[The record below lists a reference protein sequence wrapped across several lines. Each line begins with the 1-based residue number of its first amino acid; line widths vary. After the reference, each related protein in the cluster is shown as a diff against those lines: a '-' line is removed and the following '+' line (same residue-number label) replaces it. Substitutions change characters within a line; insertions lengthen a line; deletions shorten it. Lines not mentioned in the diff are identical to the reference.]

1 MVRGD
6 STKRQVALVF
16 TGHDLSEGTAEVL
29 ASLKHNGIKGSFFLT
44 GDYLRTPGFKPYVR
58 QMLSDGHWISGHSDK
73 HILVSDWGS
82 REVLLVKR
90 DSFVADLKANLKAL
104 EGAGV
109 KREQLS
115 YYIPSYEWYNSETV
129 DWAKAVGLNSVNYT
143 PGIRTAADY
152 TYPEMGGRYLSSTA
166 ILDNLWSYEARYGLN
181 GFLILIHMGTDDRR
195 KDKLYHHLDDII
207 SILKGKGYQLVDV
220 PDLLK

>member
-1 MVRGD
+1 
-6 STKRQVALVF
+6 VALVF
-16 TGHDLSEGTAEVL
+16 TGHDLSEGTAEIL
-29 ASLKHNGIKGSFFLT
+29 ASLKNNQIKGSFFLT

-58 QMLSDGHWISGHSDK
+58 QMLNDGHRVSGHSDK
-73 HILVSDWGS
+73 HLLVSDWGS
-82 REVLLVKR
+82 RDELLVTR
-90 DSFVADLKANLKAL
+90 DSFVADLKANLTAL
-104 EGAGV
+104 ESVGV
-109 KREQLS
+109 DSGNLS

-152 TYPEMGGRYLSSTA
+152 TYPEMGRRYLSSTE
-166 ILDNLWSYEARYGLN
+166 IIDNLWSYEARFGLN

-207 SILKGKGYQLVDV
+207 SILKGKGYKLVDV

>member
-1 MVRGD
+1 
-6 STKRQVALVF
+6 VF

-29 ASLKHNGIKGSFFLT
+29 ASLKHNGVKGSFFLT

-152 TYPEMGGRYLSSTA
+152 TYPEMGARYLSSTA

>member
-1 MVRGD
+1 M
-6 STKRQVALVF
+6 F

-29 ASLKHNGIKGSFFLT
+29 ASLKHNGVKGSFFLT

-109 KREQLS
+109 KREHLS

>member
-1 MVRGD
+1 M
-6 STKRQVALVF
+6 ALVF

-29 ASLKHNGIKGSFFLT
+29 ASLKHNGVKGSFFLT

>member
-1 MVRGD
+1 
-6 STKRQVALVF
+6 
-16 TGHDLSEGTAEVL
+16 
-29 ASLKHNGIKGSFFLT
+29 
-44 GDYLRTPGFKPYVR
+44 
-58 QMLSDGHWISGHSDK
+58 MLNDGHMVSGHSDK
-73 HILVSDWGS
+73 HLLVSDWGS
-82 REVLLVKR
+82 RDVLLVKR
-90 DSFVADLKANLKAL
+90 DSFVADLKANLAAL
-104 EGAGV
+104 ESVGV
-109 KREQLS
+109 DSGNLS

-152 TYPEMGGRYLSSTA
+152 TYPEMGRRYLSSTE
-166 ILDNLWSYEARYGLN
+166 IIDNLWSYEARFGLN

-207 SILKGKGYQLVDV
+207 NILKGKGYQLVDV

>member
-1 MVRGD
+1 M
-6 STKRQVALVF
+6 F

-82 REVLLVKR
+82 RDVLLVKR

>member
-1 MVRGD
+1 M
-6 STKRQVALVF
+6 ALVF

-129 DWAKAVGLNSVNYT
+129 DWAKAVGLHSVNYT

>member
-1 MVRGD
+1 M
-6 STKRQVALVF
+6 F

-29 ASLKHNGIKGSFFLT
+29 ASLKHNGVKGSFFLT

-73 HILVSDWGS
+73 HILMSDWGS
-82 REVLLVKR
+82 RDVLLVKR

-152 TYPEMGGRYLSSTA
+152 TYPEMGERYLSSTA

-181 GFLILIHMGTDDRR
+181 GFLILIHMGTDGRR

>member
-1 MVRGD
+1 M
-6 STKRQVALVF
+6 F

-29 ASLKHNGIKGSFFLT
+29 ASLKHNGVKGSFFLT

-109 KREQLS
+109 KREHLS

-129 DWAKAVGLNSVNYT
+129 DWAKVVGLHSINYT

-152 TYPEMGGRYLSSTA
+152 TYPEMGARYLSSTA
-166 ILDNLWSYEARYGLN
+166 ILDNLWSHEARYGLN

>member
-1 MVRGD
+1 M
-6 STKRQVALVF
+6 F

-129 DWAKAVGLNSVNYT
+129 DWAKAVGLNLVNYT

>member
-1 MVRGD
+1 M
-6 STKRQVALVF
+6 F

-29 ASLKHNGIKGSFFLT
+29 ASLKHNGVKGSFFLT

>member
-1 MVRGD
+1 
-6 STKRQVALVF
+6 VALVF

-129 DWAKAVGLNSVNYT
+129 DWAKAVGLHSVNYT

>member
-1 MVRGD
+1 M
-6 STKRQVALVF
+6 ALVF

>member
-1 MVRGD
+1 M
-6 STKRQVALVF
+6 
-16 TGHDLSEGTAEVL
+16 
-29 ASLKHNGIKGSFFLT
+29 
-44 GDYLRTPGFKPYVR
+44 
-58 QMLSDGHWISGHSDK
+58 
-73 HILVSDWGS
+73 
-82 REVLLVKR
+82 
-90 DSFVADLKANLKAL
+90 
-104 EGAGV
+104 
-109 KREQLS
+109 
-115 YYIPSYEWYNSETV
+115 
-129 DWAKAVGLNSVNYT
+129 AKAVGLNSVNYT

-152 TYPEMGGRYLSSTA
+152 TYPEMGARYLSSTA

>member
-1 MVRGD
+1 M
-6 STKRQVALVF
+6 F

-129 DWAKAVGLNSVNYT
+129 DWAKAVGLHSVNYT

>member
-1 MVRGD
+1 M
-6 STKRQVALVF
+6 ALVF

-29 ASLKHNGIKGSFFLT
+29 ASLKHNGVKGSFFLT

-73 HILVSDWGS
+73 HILMSDWGS
-82 REVLLVKR
+82 RDVLLVKR

>member
-1 MVRGD
+1 M
-6 STKRQVALVF
+6 F

-58 QMLSDGHWISGHSDK
+58 QMLSDGHWISGHTDK

-181 GFLILIHMGTDDRR
+181 GFLILIHMGTDDLR

>member
-1 MVRGD
+1 
-6 STKRQVALVF
+6 
-16 TGHDLSEGTAEVL
+16 
-29 ASLKHNGIKGSFFLT
+29 
-44 GDYLRTPGFKPYVR
+44 
-58 QMLSDGHWISGHSDK
+58 MLNDGHMVSGHSDK
-73 HILVSDWGS
+73 HLLVSDWGS
-82 REVLLVKR
+82 RDELLVTR

-104 EGAGV
+104 ESVGIDMADMA
-109 KREQLS
+109 

-152 TYPEMGGRYLSSTA
+152 TYPEMGRRYLSSTE
-166 ILDNLWSYEARYGLN
+166 IIDNLWSYEARFGLN

-207 SILKGKGYQLVDV
+207 SILKGKGYKLVDV

>member
-1 MVRGD
+1 
-6 STKRQVALVF
+6 VALVF
-16 TGHDLSEGTAEVL
+16 TGHDLSVGIAEVL
-29 ASLKHNGIKGSFFLT
+29 ASLKHNGVKGSFFLT

-73 HILVSDWGS
+73 HILMSDWGS
-82 REVLLVKR
+82 RDVLLVKR

>member
-1 MVRGD
+1 
-6 STKRQVALVF
+6 VALIF
-16 TGHDLSEGTAEVL
+16 TGHDLSEGTVEVL
-29 ASLKHNGIKGSFFLT
+29 ASLKNNRVKGSFFLT
-44 GDYLRTPGFKPYVR
+44 GDYLRTPGFKSYVR
-58 QMLSDGHWISGHSDK
+58 QMLNDGHMVSGHSDK
-73 HILVSDWGS
+73 HLLVSDWGS
-82 REVLLVKR
+82 RDVLLVKR
-90 DSFVADLKANLKAL
+90 DSFVADLKANLAAL
-104 EGAGV
+104 ESVGV
-109 KREQLS
+109 DSGNLS

-152 TYPEMGGRYLSSTA
+152 TYPEMGRRYLSSTE
-166 ILDNLWSYEARYGLN
+166 IIDNLWSYEARFGLN

-207 SILKGKGYQLVDV
+207 NILKGKGYQLVDV

>member
-1 MVRGD
+1 M
-6 STKRQVALVF
+6 ALIF
-16 TGHDLSEGTAEVL
+16 TGHDLSEGTVEVL
-29 ASLKHNGIKGSFFLT
+29 ASLKNNRVKGSFFLT
-44 GDYLRTPGFKPYVR
+44 GDYLRTPGFKSYVR
-58 QMLSDGHWISGHSDK
+58 QMLNDGHMVSGHSDK
-73 HILVSDWGS
+73 HLLVSDWGS
-82 REVLLVKR
+82 RDVLLVKR
-90 DSFVADLKANLKAL
+90 DSFVADLKANLAAL
-104 EGAGV
+104 ESVGV
-109 KREQLS
+109 DSGNLS

-152 TYPEMGGRYLSSTA
+152 TYPEMGRRYLSSTE
-166 ILDNLWSYEARYGLN
+166 IIDNLWSYEARFGLN

-207 SILKGKGYQLVDV
+207 NILKGKGYQLVDV

>member
-1 MVRGD
+1 M
-6 STKRQVALVF
+6 F

>member
-1 MVRGD
+1 
-6 STKRQVALVF
+6 VF

>member
-1 MVRGD
+1 M
-6 STKRQVALVF
+6 F

-29 ASLKHNGIKGSFFLT
+29 ASLKRNGVKGSFFLT
-44 GDYLRTPGFKPYVR
+44 GDYLRTPGFKPLVR
-58 QMLSDGHWISGHSDK
+58 QMLNEGHWISGHSDK
-73 HILVSDWGS
+73 HLLVSDWGS
-82 REVLLVKR
+82 RDVLLVKR

-104 EGAGV
+104 ENEGV
-109 KREQLS
+109 DSRNLS

-129 DWAKAVGLNSVNYT
+129 YWAKAVGLNSINYT

-152 TYPEMGGRYLSSTA
+152 TYPEMGTRYLSSAA
-166 ILDNLWSYEARYGLN
+166 ILDNLWSYEAQYGLN

-220 PDLLK
+220 PNLLK

>member
-1 MVRGD
+1 M
-6 STKRQVALVF
+6 ALIF

-29 ASLKHNGIKGSFFLT
+29 ASLKNNGVKGSFFLT
-44 GDYLRTPGFKPYVR
+44 GDYLRTPGFKSYVR
-58 QMLSDGHWISGHSDK
+58 QMLNDGHMVSGHSDK
-73 HILVSDWGS
+73 HLLVSDWGS
-82 REVLLVKR
+82 RDVLLVKR

-104 EGAGV
+104 ERVGV
-109 KREQLS
+109 QREQLS

-129 DWAKAVGLNSVNYT
+129 DWAKTVGLSSVNYT

-152 TYPEMGGRYLSSTA
+152 TYPEMGARYLSSTA

>member
-1 MVRGD
+1 M
-6 STKRQVALVF
+6 F
-16 TGHDLSEGTAEVL
+16 TGHDLSEGTGEVL
-29 ASLKHNGIKGSFFLT
+29 ASLKRNGVKGSFFLT
-44 GDYLRTPGFKPYVR
+44 GDYLRTPGFKSYVH
-58 QMLSDGHWISGHSDK
+58 QMINDGHWISGHSDK
-73 HILVSDWGS
+73 HLLVSDWGS
-82 REVLLVKR
+82 RGLLLVKR

-104 EGAGV
+104 ESGGIDIGN
-109 KREQLS
+109 LS

-129 DWAKAVGLNSVNYT
+129 DWAKAVGLHSVNYT

-152 TYPEMGGRYLSSTA
+152 TYPEMGTRYLSSTA

>member
-1 MVRGD
+1 
-6 STKRQVALVF
+6 VALVF

>member
-1 MVRGD
+1 M
-6 STKRQVALVF
+6 ALVF
-16 TGHDLSEGTAEVL
+16 TGHDLSEGTAEIL
-29 ASLKHNGIKGSFFLT
+29 TSLKHNGVKGSFFLT
-44 GDYLRTPGFKPYVR
+44 GDYLRTPDFEPYVR
-58 QMLSDGHWISGHSDK
+58 QMLNDGHMVSGHSDK
-73 HILVSDWGS
+73 HLLVSDWGS
-82 REVLLVKR
+82 RDVLLVKR

-104 EGAGV
+104 ERVGV
-109 KREQLS
+109 QRAPLS

-129 DWAKAVGLNSVNYT
+129 DWVKVVGLHSINYT

-152 TYPEMGGRYLSSTA
+152 TYPEMGARYVSSAA
-166 ILDNLWSYEARYGLN
+166 ILDNLWSYETRYGLN

>member
-1 MVRGD
+1 
-6 STKRQVALVF
+6 VALVF

-29 ASLKHNGIKGSFFLT
+29 ASLKHNGVKGSFFLT

>member
-1 MVRGD
+1 MRGD
-6 STKRQVALVF
+6 STERKVALVF
-16 TGHDLSEGTAEVL
+16 TGHDLSEGTAEIL
-29 ASLKHNGIKGSFFLT
+29 ASLKNNQIKGSFFLT
-44 GDYLRTPGFKPYVR
+44 GDYLRTPGFKSYVR
-58 QMLSDGHWISGHSDK
+58 QMLNDGHMVSGHSDK
-73 HILVSDWGS
+73 HLLVSDWGS
-82 REVLLVKR
+82 RDELLVTR
-90 DSFVADLKANLKAL
+90 DSFVADLKANLTAL
-104 EGAGV
+104 ESVGV
-109 KREQLS
+109 DSGNLS

-152 TYPEMGGRYLSSTA
+152 TYPEMGRRYLSSTE
-166 ILDNLWSYEARYGLN
+166 IIDNLWSYEARCGLN

-207 SILKGKGYQLVDV
+207 SILKGKGYKLVDV

>member
-1 MVRGD
+1 M
-6 STKRQVALVF
+6 F
-16 TGHDLSEGTAEVL
+16 TGHDLSEGTGEVL
-29 ASLKHNGIKGSFFLT
+29 ASLKRNGVKGSFFLT
-44 GDYLRTPGFKPYVR
+44 GDYLRTPDFKSYVH
-58 QMLSDGHWISGHSDK
+58 QMINDGHWISGHSDK
-73 HILVSDWGS
+73 HLLVSDWGS
-82 REVLLVKR
+82 RDLLLVKR

-104 EGAGV
+104 ESGGIDIGN
-109 KREQLS
+109 LS

-129 DWAKAVGLNSVNYT
+129 DWAKAVGLHSVNYT

-152 TYPEMGGRYLSSTA
+152 TYPEMGTRYVSSTA

>member
-1 MVRGD
+1 M
-6 STKRQVALVF
+6 F

-82 REVLLVKR
+82 REVLLVKG

>member
-1 MVRGD
+1 M
-6 STKRQVALVF
+6 F

-29 ASLKHNGIKGSFFLT
+29 ASLKHNGVKGSFFLT

-73 HILVSDWGS
+73 HILMSDWGS
-82 REVLLVKR
+82 RDVLLVKR

>member
-1 MVRGD
+1 
-6 STKRQVALVF
+6 VALVF

-29 ASLKHNGIKGSFFLT
+29 ASLKHNGVKGSFFLT

-73 HILVSDWGS
+73 HILMSDWGS
-82 REVLLVKR
+82 RDVLLVKR